1 MQRVS
6 STISS
11 GLAAVDDAN
20 MRLWQWTE
28 ETTTEKKPDQRNI
41 DIDHRTPNMPST
53 SLFATASSDDDDD
66 DDGDDD
72 DEDGTGE
79 DGSSATDS
87 TSIPFKSIIFDRR
100 QRRRSK
106 SLKFKDDEIGSAIND
121 GYDHAVCSPKHPNR
135 MVNQWN
141 KNLNG
146 KQKSK
151 LWRPRPSLSRQSS
164 YVEDRAEYE
173 ESSRGGVEIRI
184 NHI

>member
-20 MRLWQWTE
+20 TRLWQWTE
-28 ETTTEKKPDQRNI
+28 ETTMEKKSDPRNI
-41 DIDHRTPNMPST
+41 DLDHRTPNMPST

-66 DDGDDD
+66 GDDGDD
-72 DEDGTGE
+72 EGGTGE

-87 TSIPFKSIIFDRR
+87 TSIPFQSIVFDRR

-121 GYDHAVCSPKHPNR
+121 GYDHAGGSPKHPNR
-135 MVNQWN
+135 MVNQRN